1 MEHEY
6 HRQSRY
12 CWNNLLSVDTRRERR
27 RVIDIYE
34 HGAGRYLGSIR
45 LPQPVGGL
53 AVRPGR
59 MTLLV
64 TDPYPRVISVR
75 YDLRGSR

>member
-1 MEHEY
+1 M
-6 HRQSRY
+6 
-12 CWNNLLSVDTRRERR
+12 
-27 RVIDIYE
+27 IDIYE